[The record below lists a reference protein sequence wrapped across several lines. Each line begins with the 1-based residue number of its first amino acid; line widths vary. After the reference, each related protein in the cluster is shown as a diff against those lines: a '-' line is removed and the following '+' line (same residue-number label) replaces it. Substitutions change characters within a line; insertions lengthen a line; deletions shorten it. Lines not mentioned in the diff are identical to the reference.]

1 MSKDLIPVSI
11 AYAVTIFGAAITL
24 YVCQSGF
31 LLNALWADLVG
42 TVIILPLVDIIK
54 IRVFMMPIGV
64 LFPLTRSLLARFP
77 CFTGCRCD
85 TSGYGLNSCLAVGH

>member
-11 AYAVTIFGAAITL
+11 AYAVTISGAAITL

-42 TVIILPLVDIIK
+42 TVIIFAFGRYYKNSSFYDAYWSVIP
-54 IRVFMMPIGV
+54 PY
-64 LFPLTRSLLARFP
+64 SQ
-77 CFTGCRCD
+77 FTGSFSMFHRM
-85 TSGYGLNSCLAVGH
+85 SMRHVRLWS

>member
-31 LLNALWADLVG
+31 LLNALWAALVG
-42 TVIILPLVDIIK
+42 TVIIFAFGRYYKNSSFYDAYWSVIP
-54 IRVFMMPIGV
+54 P
-64 LFPLTRSLLARFP
+64 LLAVYWLVFHV
-77 CFTGCRCD
+77 FTGSKASNRVRLY
-85 TSGYGLNSCLAVGH
+85 SGHR